1 MEKKGITKN
10 IVGILTVLWDFNTTL
25 EDISRRAFQ
34 RRRLWDIVLQRAGG
48 GCCLEEESKSRRK
61 ERGI

>member
-25 EDISRRAFQ
+25 EDISRMAFQ
-34 RRRLWDIVLQRAGG
+34 RRRLWDIVLQRAGV